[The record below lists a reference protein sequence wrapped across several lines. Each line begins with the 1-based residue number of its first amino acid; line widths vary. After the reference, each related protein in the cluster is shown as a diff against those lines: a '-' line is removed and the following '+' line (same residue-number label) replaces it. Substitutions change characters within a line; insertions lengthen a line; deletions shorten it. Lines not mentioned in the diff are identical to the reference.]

1 MNRRKVLIGMTGVA
15 TGAAATFPA
24 PSIAQGVRELKMVTD
39 WPKALPGL
47 GTGAERLAKKITEMT
62 DGRLKITVYPAGS
75 LVRPLETLDAVSA
88 GVADMYHS
96 VEYYFEKK
104 TQAFNFFGAV
114 PYGLTG
120 TEFSAWIYY
129 GGGQALWDE
138 VSGQFGVKPLLCGTS
153 GVQMG
158 GWFNKE
164 ISSPEGFKG
173 LRYRMP
179 GLGGE
184 VLRRMGASVVNL
196 PGGEIVGALKSG
208 AIDASEW
215 VGPWLDISLGLDK
228 AVDYYYYPGFHE
240 PGTAF
245 VLGFNKT
252 VWDGL
257 TPLDR
262 RIIEGACAS
271 DFTHMLAEFTA
282 ENAKALKA
290 IRKDGRIKVLRF
302 DDRLTKVFGKVS
314 REVLADVAAKDP
326 LTRKIYESYMTFL
339 TDVMDLQEITDL
351 AYLTSRRLAL
361 SAG

>member
-1 MNRRKVLIGMTGVA
+1 MDRRKLLIGA
-15 TGAAATFPA
+15 TGAGVTAATFPT

-47 GTGAERLAKKITEMT
+47 GTGADRLAEKITAMT
-62 DGRLKITVYPAGS
+62 DGRLKVTVYPAGT
-75 LVRPLETLDAVSA
+75 LVRPFQTFDAVSA

-104 TQAFNFFGAV
+104 TQALNFFAAV

-120 TEFSAWIYY
+120 TEFSAWVYY

-138 VSGQFGVKPLLCGTS
+138 VSGQFGLKPLLCGTS

-158 GWFNKE
+158 GWFNRE

-179 GLGGE
+179 GLGAE
-184 VLRRMGASVVNL
+184 VLRNMGATVVNL

-215 VGPWLDISLGLDK
+215 VSPWLDLALGLQN
-228 AVDYYYYPGFHE
+228 AASYYYYPGFHE

-245 VLGFNKT
+245 VLSVNRKL
-252 VWDGL
+252 WDTL
-257 TPLDR
+257 TPVDR
-262 RIIEGACAS
+262 RIIENACAS

-282 ENAKALKA
+282 ENANALKI
-290 IRKDGRIKVLRF
+290 IRKDGRIKVLPF
-302 DDRLTKVFGKVS
+302 DDQLTKVFGQLS
-314 REVLADVAAKDP
+314 RQVLADVAAKDA
-326 LTRKIYESYMTFL
+326 LTRKVYESYMAFL
-339 TDVMDLQEITDL
+339 ADVMDLQEINDR
-351 AYLTSRRLAL
+351 AYLTSRRTAL
-361 SAG
+361 SST

>member
-1 MNRRKVLIGMTGVA
+1 MDRRKLLMGA
-15 TGAAATFPA
+15 TGASVAAATFPT

-47 GTGAERLAKKITEMT
+47 GTGADRLAEKITAMT
-62 DGRLKITVYPAGS
+62 DGRLKVTVYPAGT
-75 LVRPLETLDAVSA
+75 LVRPFQTFDAVSA

-104 TQAFNFFGAV
+104 TQALNFFAAV

-120 TEFSAWIYY
+120 TEFSAWVYY

-138 VSGQFGVKPLLCGTS
+138 VSGQFGLKPLLCGTS

-158 GWFNKE
+158 GWFNRE

-179 GLGGE
+179 GLGAE
-184 VLRRMGASVVNL
+184 VLRNMGATVVNL

-215 VGPWLDISLGLDK
+215 VSPWLDLALGLQN
-228 AVDYYYYPGFHE
+228 AASYYYYPGFHE

-245 VLGFNKT
+245 VLSVNRK
-252 VWDGL
+252 VWDSL
-257 TPLDR
+257 TPVDR
-262 RIIEGACAS
+262 RIIENACAS

-282 ENAKALKA
+282 ENANALKI
-290 IRKDGRIKVLRF
+290 IRKDGRIKVLPF
-302 DDRLTKVFGKVS
+302 DDQLTKVFGQLS
-314 REVLADVAAKDP
+314 RQVLADVAAKDA
-326 LTRKIYESYMTFL
+326 LTRKVYDSYMAFL
-339 TDVMDLQEITDL
+339 TDVMDLQEINDR
-351 AYLTSRRLAL
+351 AYLTSRRTALA
-361 SAG
+361 ST

>member
-1 MNRRKVLIGMTGVA
+1 MDRRKLLMGA
-15 TGAAATFPA
+15 TGASVAAATFPT

-47 GTGAERLAKKITEMT
+47 GTGADRLAEKITAMT
-62 DGRLKITVYPAGS
+62 DGRLKVTVYPAGT
-75 LVRPLETLDAVSA
+75 LVRPFQTFDAVSA

-104 TQAFNFFGAV
+104 TQALNFFAAV

-120 TEFSAWIYY
+120 TEFSAWVYY

-138 VSGQFGVKPLLCGTS
+138 VSGQFGLKPLLCGTS

-158 GWFNKE
+158 GWFNRE

-179 GLGGE
+179 GLGAE
-184 VLRRMGASVVNL
+184 VLRNMGATVVNL

-215 VGPWLDISLGLDK
+215 VSPWLDLALGLQN
-228 AVDYYYYPGFHE
+228 AASYYYYPGFHE

-245 VLGFNKT
+245 VLSVNRK
-252 VWDGL
+252 VWDSL
-257 TPLDR
+257 TPVDR
-262 RIIEGACAS
+262 RIIENACAS

-282 ENAKALKA
+282 ENANALKI
-290 IRKDGRIKVLRF
+290 IRKDGRIKVLPF
-302 DDRLTKVFGKVS
+302 DDQLTKVFGQLS
-314 REVLADVAAKDP
+314 RQVLADVAAKDA
-326 LTRKIYESYMTFL
+326 LTRQVYESYMSFL
-339 TDVMDLQEITDL
+339 TDVMDLQEINDR
-351 AYLTSRRLAL
+351 AYLTSRHTAL
-361 SAG
+361 SST